1 MLGYVTIEKGELKV
15 REFEVYQGYYCGIC
29 KSIGR
34 RCGQLPRMG
43 LSYDAVF
50 LALVL
55 AGLEEAED
63 TMQREHCIIHPI
75 QRKPVIYGNAAV
87 DYAADVMVIL
97 AYHKFADDWN
107 DEKSPAALA
116 GKGALYASYRKL
128 KRRYPSL
135 CREVEKGLLKLS
147 ALEKENSGSLD
158 LTSGAFADI
167 MEALFTGFFRESS
180 AAGEV
185 STAGDVCAVDFTGM
199 SAPAEDSCE
208 GASAD
213 AEPTS
218 EGKARAEGKQYDTGT
233 KMKIL
238 AQLGRSLGKWI
249 YAADALD
256 DYEKDCRGK
265 KYNPFIYRKN
275 KLEGIDDL
283 LYNYLAEISNAY
295 DLLNLSKNRGIVEN
309 IIFMGIRRRTDQ
321 ILSGKGSEQTI

>member
-1 MLGYVTIEKGELKV
+1 MLGYVTIEKSELKV

-34 RCGQLPRMG
+34 RYGQIPRLC

-50 LALVL
+50 LALLL
-55 AGLEEAED
+55 AGLDEADDVLE
-63 TMQREHCIIHPI
+63 REHCIIHPI
-75 QRKPVIYGNAAV
+75 QKKPVIYGNKGV

-97 AYHKFADDWN
+97 AYHKFLDDWN
-107 DEKSPAALA
+107 DEKSPSSLV
-116 GKGALYASYRKL
+116 GTSALYCSYRKL

-135 CREVEKGLLKLS
+135 CEEVETGLKKLS
-147 ALEKENSGSLD
+147 ALEKDKSGSLD
-158 LTSGAFADI
+158 LTGGAFADI
-167 MEALFTGFFRESS
+167 MEALFTGFFREEGQ
-180 AAGEV
+180 AGQPDLQGARTEGEA
-185 STAGDVCAVDFTGM
+185 SCSCA
-199 SAPAEDSCE
+199 
-208 GASAD
+208 
-213 AEPTS
+213 
-218 EGKARAEGKQYDTGT
+218 

-256 DYEKDCRGK
+256 DYEKDCSSK
-265 KYNPFIYRKN
+265 NYNPFIYRKN

-309 IIFMGIRRRTDQ
+309 IIFMGIRRRTDR
-321 ILSGKGSEQTI
+321 ILREKGSEQTI